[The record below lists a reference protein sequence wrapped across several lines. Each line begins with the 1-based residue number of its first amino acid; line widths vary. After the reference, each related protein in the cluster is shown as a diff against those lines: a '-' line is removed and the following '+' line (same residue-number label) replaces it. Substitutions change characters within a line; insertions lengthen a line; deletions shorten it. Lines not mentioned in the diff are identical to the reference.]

1 MMKKYLLFALIFCQ
15 FQLHTL
21 FAQNAKQ
28 KPNVLFIAIDD
39 MNDYVS
45 ILKGIPGVKT
55 PNLERLAKR
64 SMLFTNAQCAAPACA
79 PSRLSIMTGVH
90 PAHSGVMN
98 NTNADGPYWRKI
110 PLLSSIP
117 TMEQFFK
124 KNGYH
129 TLAGGKIY
137 HSLAPPWTQL
147 NQADPDGWDF
157 WFPSVHVPIPY
168 QVRAPEKDIYH
179 SEWKGNLPNPYFTW
193 YPLKVQDEKMAD
205 NQTVDWANYEMM
217 QKQEKPLFLAV
228 GLFKPHMPWE
238 VPQKYF
244 DMYPLSSVPDIK
256 IKENDLEDA
265 FDHGRRL
272 WHKYVLENNQW
283 KKALQAY
290 MACLTFADDE
300 LGRLL
305 DGLEKSPLKDNTII
319 VLWSD
324 HGMHFGEKENWEKF
338 TLWEEA
344 TRVPL
349 MFSVPGV
356 TKGGTVCS
364 TPVSLI
370 DIYPTLAELIG
381 ETPPPSCDGQSLV
394 PLLKNQT
401 REHNTPVT
409 AYNFDRGSRTAYYPM
424 DSGPG
429 YAVRTERYRY
439 IYYPSNGLEELYDHQ
454 NDENEWDNI
463 AYKPANHTTILDL
476 RKRMIRVAPDL
487 VWTNAT
493 PRGYTI
499 RADGTVRKNDFIPL
513 DKLEYPKENLPE
525 NGR

>member
-1 MMKKYLLFALIFCQ
+1 MKHYRFFLLIIINLSCSFFLV
-15 FQLHTL
+15 
-21 FAQNAKQ
+21 AQTSKA

-39 MNDYVS
+39 MNDWVS
-45 ILKGIPGVKT
+45 PLKGISGVKT
-55 PNLERLAKR
+55 PNLERLAKS

-90 PAHSGVMN
+90 PAHSGIMN
-98 NTNADGPYWRKI
+98 NTGVDGPYWRSNPILKDVV
-110 PLLSSIP
+110 

-124 KNGYH
+124 SKGYH

-137 HSLAPPWTQL
+137 HSLAPPWKQI

-157 WFPSVHVPIPY
+157 WFPSYDVPIPY

-179 SEWKGNLPNPYFTW
+179 PEWKGALPNLYFTW
-193 YPLKVQDEKMAD
+193 APLKVKDEKMAD
-205 NQTVDWANYEMM
+205 NQTVDWAVYEMN

-244 DMYPLSSVPDIK
+244 DMYPLESIPDLK

-272 WHKYVLENNQW
+272 WHKYVLDNKQW
-283 KKALQAY
+283 KKVIQAY
-290 MACLTFADDE
+290 MACLSFADDE

-305 DGLEKSPLKDNTII
+305 DGFEKSPLKDNTII

-324 HGMHFGEKENWEKF
+324 HGMHMGEKENWEKF

-349 MFSVPGV
+349 MFNAPGV
-356 TKGGTVCS
+356 TKGGSVCS

-381 ETPPPSCDGQSLV
+381 ETPPATCDGESLV
-394 PLLKNQT
+394 PLLSGKKVLHT
-401 REHNTPVT
+401 TPVT
-409 AYNFDRGSRTAYYPM
+409 AYNFDRGSRTAYYKM
-424 DSGPG
+424 DTGPG
-429 YAVRTERYRY
+429 YTVRTERYRY
-439 IYYPSNGLEELYDHQ
+439 IYYPSNGLEEFYDHQ
-454 NDENEWDNI
+454 NDENEWNNMAYMPSFKKLILEHRNI
-463 AYKPANHTTILDL
+463 LLKRVPGLTWSGETPKGYKIFP
-476 RKRMIRVAPDL
+476 
-487 VWTNAT
+487 
-493 PRGYTI
+493 
-499 RADGTVRKNDFIPL
+499 DGTIKKIGFIPL
-513 DKLEYPKENLPE
+513 VNLPYPKEELPE
-525 NGR
+525 NER